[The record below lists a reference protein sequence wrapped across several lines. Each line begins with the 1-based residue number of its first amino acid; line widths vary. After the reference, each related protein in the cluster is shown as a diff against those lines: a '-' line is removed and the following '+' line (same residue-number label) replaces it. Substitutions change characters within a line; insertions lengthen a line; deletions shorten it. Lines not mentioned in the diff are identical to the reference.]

1 MDWLCLEGWSTVATL
16 CDSAGQS
23 GEDLP
28 QEGLQDGQE
37 RPQAA
42 QEGPAQAGQ
51 VYSRGGSG

>member
-1 MDWLCLEGWSTVATL
+1 MICLEGWSTVATL

-28 QEGLQDGQE
+28 QEGLQNGQE